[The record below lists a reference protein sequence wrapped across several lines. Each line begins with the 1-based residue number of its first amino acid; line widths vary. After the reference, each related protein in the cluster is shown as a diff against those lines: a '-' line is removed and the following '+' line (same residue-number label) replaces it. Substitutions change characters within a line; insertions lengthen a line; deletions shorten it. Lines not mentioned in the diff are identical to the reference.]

1 MFELL
6 AVAIAVI
13 ALVVARKAMDQAATL
28 RARLD
33 ALEAS
38 GWRAQPIPPPLGAS
52 LAPEPEGTSERATS
66 ESTLGAAPI
75 EPTAPLHEAPP
86 SVPDDAAEE
95 AAAAAAAMPPPPPP
109 ASPGFEERIGTRW
122 VVWLG
127 GLTLA
132 LGGFFMVR
140 YSIDAGLLGP
150 GVRTLLGGLFA
161 LALLAAGE
169 WLRRK
174 ESASTTEA
182 PPIADIPAILT
193 AAGTSVA
200 FATV

>member
-6 AVAIAVI
+6 AIALAAI

-28 RARLD
+28 RSRLD

-38 GWRAQPIPPPLGAS
+38 GWRAQPIPPPLVAPI
-52 LAPEPEGTSERATS
+52 APEPAGASENAAV
-66 ESTLGAAPI
+66 AAPI
-75 EPTAPLHEAPP
+75 EATAPLHEAPP
-86 SVPDDAAEE
+86 SVPEDASEE
-95 AAAAAAAMPPPPPP
+95 APAAASALPPPLSL
-109 ASPGFEERIGTRW
+109 ASPGFEERVGTRW

-150 GVRTLLGGLFA
+150 GVRTL
-161 LALLAAGE
+161 
-169 WLRRK
+169 
-174 ESASTTEA
+174 
-182 PPIADIPAILT
+182 
-193 AAGTSVA
+193 
-200 FATV
+200 